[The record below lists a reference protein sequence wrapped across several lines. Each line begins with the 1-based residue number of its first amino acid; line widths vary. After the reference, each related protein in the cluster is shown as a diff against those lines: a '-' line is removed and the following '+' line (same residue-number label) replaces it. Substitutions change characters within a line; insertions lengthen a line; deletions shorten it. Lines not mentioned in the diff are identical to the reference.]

1 MQERTLKSIHGK
13 EIRAMYE
20 EKREEGHTL
29 LEVIVAAAI
38 LSFVFLGLL
47 GALVGNFTLNNHSR
61 DRVMATQAARD
72 VMEQLMSLNVEGLP
86 AQGGLTF
93 DVLSIPDLPNKHIGR
108 IDIADR
114 SGGSGKQY
122 ELAVTIEHSGCTGKP
137 AFKVELVSRRA
148 KL

>member
-1 MQERTLKSIHGK
+1 MHEV
-13 EIRAMYE
+13 
-20 EKREEGHTL
+20 KREEGHTL

-38 LSFVFLGLL
+38 LSFVLLGLL
-47 GALVGNFTLNNHSR
+47 GALVGNFALNNQSR

-72 VMEQLMSLNVEGLP
+72 VMEQLMSMHVADLSAQDGLM
-86 AQGGLTF
+86 F

-108 IDIADR
+108 IDVTDR

-122 ELAVTIEHSGCTGKP
+122 ELAVTIKHDGCPGKP